1 MTMSD
6 SEPEANTM
14 TWDEF
19 ERLVDVLAEKLV
31 KHFGSAGN
39 IHIISQLHR
48 TDGIVGSM
56 LAVQLGVEPLL
67 PVQFTYRYHP
77 TRIEQISSVPELLVP
92 VPEDMNVVLA
102 EGNTSSGS
110 IAMCA
115 AAAIREQYPKA
126 RIHLATLTK
135 VYGGFETLEG
145 IEEVFCGIETNE
157 KGLATP
163 EEATRLGLRPG
174 ITVFPWER
182 TEDGRADI
190 RALD

>member
-1 MTMSD
+1 MIMSD
-6 SEPEANTM
+6 SEHEANTM

-31 KHFGSAGN
+31 KHFGGADN
-39 IHIISQLHR
+39 IHVISQLHR
-48 TDGIVGSM
+48 AGGIVGSM
-56 LAVQLGVEPLL
+56 LAVKLRVEPLL

-77 TRIEQISSVPELLVP
+77 TSIEQISSVPEILVP
-92 VPEDMNVVLA
+92 VPEEMNVVLA

-110 IAMCA
+110 IAMRA
-115 AAAIREQYPKA
+115 AAAIHERYPKA

-145 IEEVFCGIETNE
+145 IEEVFCSIETNE

-182 TEDGRADI
+182 TEDELADI
-190 RALD
+190 NSL